1 MLPPELTKKAVATLV
16 DAVFAELGDYFV
28 KAKVTRRATP
38 RFTYPGFGTFTK
50 KRKNGRAGRN
60 PQTGAPIV
68 IPPSMTVDVPAGAGA
83 QGVPQPRSA
92 EVAGLSAAVP
102 VLALDPTTE
111 LTDLHIHV
119 GGAVAPH
126 ILWAIAH
133 DSGFKLPV
141 KSYWDFCEL
150 VYADPQQ
157 GLVARRLPRHHAP
170 WTERI
175 QSSPAAIERSIYEVI
190 GKEYRSSRVST
201 IELRFNPM
209 KRNLGGERDLDYIIA
224 AALRGMD
231 RACLDYGVKAG
242 LIFCLA
248 REFDYEL
255 NEIIVRKAEKYRDHG
270 VIGIDLAGPEQHTL
284 ELGGDVDRYR
294 DLFARARAAGLGT
307 TVHTGETTHTGAEG
321 VLAVIDKLKPARIG
335 HGIAAAQSRRGDAQ
349 AGRAAASC
357 SSSAPRRTCA
367 RTRSPT
373 SPSCGAIFDRLARRR
388 RAPDHQHRRHLP
400 PRHDAA
406 QGVRPAARR
415 RHRLA
420 SRGARATSSN
430 ARAATFLPH

>member
-1 MLPPELTKKAVATLV
+1 
-16 DAVFAELGDYFV
+16 
-28 KAKVTRRATP
+28 
-38 RFTYPGFGTFTK
+38 
-50 KRKNGRAGRN
+50 
-60 PQTGAPIV
+60 
-68 IPPSMTVDVPAGAGA
+68 VPA
-83 QGVPQPRSA
+83 
-92 EVAGLSAAVP
+92 AAALV
-102 VLALDPTTE
+102 LDPTTE

-141 KSYWDFCEL
+141 KSYWDFCDL
-150 VYADPQQ
+150 VYADPAKVSSLGDYLDIMHQ
-157 GLVARRLPRHHAP
+157 

-209 KRNLGGERDLDYIIA
+209 KRNVGGERDLDYIIA

-248 REFDYEL
+248 REFEYEP
-255 NEIIVRKAEKYRDHG
+255 NEILVRKAEKYRGHG

-294 DLFARARAAGLGT
+294 DLFARARQAGLGT
-307 TVHTGETTHTGAEG
+307 TVHTGETTHTGPEG
-321 VLAVIDKLKPARIG
+321 VLAVIEKLKPARIG
-335 HGIAAAQSRRGDAQ
+335 HGIAAAQSDEAMRKLVENGIVLELCPSSNLRTHAVADVADLRRV
-349 AGRAAASC
+349 
-357 SSSAPRRTCA
+357 
-367 RTRSPT
+367 
-373 SPSCGAIFDRLARRR
+373 FDRL
-388 RAPDHQHRRHLP
+388 RA
-400 PRHDAA
+400 A
-406 QGVRPAARR
+406 GVRMTINTDGTYLLGTTLRKEFD
-415 RHRLA
+415 LLLGEQIV
-420 SRGARATSSN
+420 SQSEATTYIAN
-430 ARAATFLPH
+430 ARNASFLPR